1 MSETETVEVE
11 VVDLQQELAVF
22 DPVTEAVEQA
32 KSRCANIVLSYDTPD
47 EIKEAKSFI
56 YRIRKLKAPVS
67 EVHRLAKAEAKK
79 FVDALDGK
87 KRELMGAIQE
97 MIDEKEAPIK
107 ELEEKETLR
116 LAEVQLKKEQEEEAI
131 EQARLAEIEKQRRE
145 LAEREAKVKA
155 EEEKIAREAR
165 ERQIAED
172 AKKQA
177 AIDAEAAL
185 AESVRQRQAA
195 EDKAKQD
202 AINAENRR
210 RADVQREKDKA
221 AADEANLRRRMQDD
235 QDEKDIAARLR
246 EEQDLIYQAELES
259 QEQERIADKAHR
271 SKIHR
276 EIYAWLQ
283 RQYSLDMTKELR
295 DSIAKVT
302 TQALIDGMIP
312 HVTINY

>member
-56 YRIRKLKAPVS
+56 YQIRKLKAPIS

-116 LAEVQLKKEQEEEAI
+116 LAEVQLKKEREEEAI

-202 AINAENRR
+202 AINAENARKQ
-210 RADVQREKDKA
+210 ALVDAENAKA
-221 AADEANLRRRMQDD
+221 AAVQKAKDEASAREAEKEAKIARDRRAEEARIQ
-235 QDEKDIAARLR
+235 EKQAADR
-246 EEQDLIYQAELES
+246 A
-259 QEQERIADKAHR
+259 RIADKEHR

-276 EIYAWLQ
+276 AIYTKLQ
-283 RQYSLDMTKELR
+283 GLYAVGMTKHQCDLL
-295 DSIAKVT
+295 AKET
-302 TQALIDGMIP
+302 TQSLIDGKIP
-312 HVTINY
+312 HVIINY